1 MKTVSSE
8 NIRKEITD
16 IANKV
21 RFQKENYI
29 LTKNNKPY
37 VGIVPLETIQL
48 LNDIIE
54 ASSQNKAIAEITQ
67 NYMITITKE
76 DKAFLEQ
83 LLANPKPMNS
93 KLQKAAKSAKAK
105 INNL

>member
-1 MKTVSSE
+1 MKIVSSE

-16 IANKV
+16 IANEV
-21 RFQKENYI
+21 RFHKENYI

-37 VGIVPLETIQL
+37 IGIVPLETLQL
-48 LNDIIE
+48 LNDVIE
-54 ASSQNKAIAEITQ
+54 ASFNNKAIAEITQ
-67 NYMITITKE
+67 NYMVTITKE
-76 DKAFLEQ
+76 DKIFLDN